1 MTPRRPATAKK
12 VRRVPLN
19 SAAWKRLRAEV
30 LADEPLCRAC
40 ASRGLVVPATDVDHI
55 INGEGD
61 YSDDNS
67 RANLQ
72 PLCHECHSLKTA
84 RDQGKSVTLG
94 CDVSG
99 LPIDPAHPW
108 NRERS
113 PATEDGKTA
122 PVPPF
127 HR

>member
-1 MTPRRPATAKK
+1 MIPRSPATTKK
-12 VRRVPLN
+12 ARKVPLN
-19 SAAWKRLRAEV
+19 STAWKRLRAEV

-55 INGEGD
+55 VNGEGD

-84 RDQGKSVTLG
+84 LDLGKSVTLG

-99 LPIDPAHPW
+99 LPVDPAHPW
-108 NRERS
+108 NSERS
-113 PATEDGKTA
+113 PETAGLKTA
-122 PVPPF
+122 PDLLSY
-127 HR
+127 R

>member
-1 MTPRRPATAKK
+1 LHPPSCRRPTAF
-12 VRRVPLN
+12 
-19 SAAWKRLRAEV
+19 S
-30 LADEPLCRAC
+30 
-40 ASRGLVVPATDVDHI
+40 ASRGLVVPATDIDHI

-99 LPIDPAHPW
+99 QLVLVIAAIT
-108 NRERS
+108 
-113 PATEDGKTA
+113 ATCSTHNSSLA
-122 PVPPF
+122 
-127 HR
+127 